1 MKNIFGY
8 FLLRTNWFGSR
19 DHMQQCQ
26 QQMVYFL
33 ERKRERAGAQLYE
46 PRNQWHADSASKKCQ
61 FYEPSLLHTD
71 FPLFYFVGGLALQV
85 YTQGFCSF
93 SA

>member
-1 MKNIFGY
+1 MPAADGV
-8 FLLRTNWFGSR
+8 LP
-19 DHMQQCQ
+19 
-26 QQMVYFL
+26 
-33 ERKRERAGAQLYE
+33 REREREQVHNFMSLETSGMQILPA
-46 PRNQWHADSASKKCQ
+46 KKCQ